1 MMPLLESKP
10 HKRDFLKITDAQD
23 HLLELLQSALSLKE
37 SLGKNGKLDVAHGKT
52 LGLIFEK
59 PSTRTRVSFELAMK
73 KLGGDVLVLQK
84 NDIQM
89 GRGETIKDTALVLSG
104 FLDAIM
110 YRAFKADDVR
120 ELARHATV
128 PVINGLDDEE
138 HPCQIAAD
146 FLTLLE
152 QFGSLKGL
160 EFVYVG
166 DGDNNMAHTYRLG
179 APLVGMNVKILAPKG
194 YQPGARWVER
204 AEKLAAKHG
213 TKVFIGTLT
222 QRNLVGADVIA
233 TDTWVSMGDEKE
245 ERTRLKAFK
254 GYTVDERMLAATKKH
269 STVFLHCLPAHY
281 GHECTEN
288 VAHGPQSLVF
298 QEAENRLWAQM
309 AVLVDLLSL
318 SPPGAVSTIPTTTM
332 TAPEAKVA
340 TTVSLV
346 RNFTD

>member
-1 MMPLLESKP
+1 MMPLLAHK
-10 HKRDFLKITDAQD
+10 HAKRDLLKITDVQGTLVA
-23 HLLELLQSALSLKE
+23 LLEEALALKTLLA
-37 SLGKNGKLDVAHGKT
+37 KNGQLEVAKGKT

-89 GRGETIKDTALVLSG
+89 GRGETIRDTALVLSG
-104 FLDAIM
+104 FLDALM
-110 YRAFKADDVR
+110 YRAFKAEDIR

-138 HPCQIAAD
+138 HPCQILAD

-152 QFGSLKGL
+152 HFGRLKGL

-166 DGDNNMAHTYRLG
+166 DGDNNVAHSYLLG
-179 APLVGMNVKILAPKG
+179 APLAGMNVRILSPRG
-194 YQPGARWVER
+194 YQPGPEWVER
-204 AEKLAAKHG
+204 AEKLAAAAG
-213 TKVFIGTLT
+213 TKVYVGPLSAK
-222 QRNLVGADVIA
+222 NLLGADVIA

-245 ERTRLKAFK
+245 ERARMKAFK
-254 GYTVDERMLAATKKH
+254 GYTVDERMLSATRKGT
-269 STVFLHCLPAHY
+269 TVFLHCLPAHY
-281 GHECTEN
+281 GHECTES

-309 AVLVDLLSL
+309 AALVDLLQLRTEVAPHIAGL
-318 SPPGAVSTIPTTTM
+318 SSGSAARAGVGHAV
-332 TAPEAKVA
+332 
-340 TTVSLV
+340 
-346 RNFTD
+346 